1 MIIIFEIL
9 ILSNII
15 IMSIAFEDFKKLKIK
30 NITNIYNQN
39 IYSLTVTYNNIIRQI
54 INNRR
59 LRNKVNIYISEYNKK
74 LNILKNK
81 YNNDVNSIKIMIQ
94 PIIKKIINKSALL
107 IGINYLNTE
116 NELQGCINDVNN
128 IYELLKQYNFKS
140 IKLITDNT
148 LIKPTRTSILNEFT
162 NMLINSSS
170 GDTLFLFYSGHGSYT
185 IDINLN
191 EKTGYDQM
199 IIPIDLNPIVDD
211 ELKLLINKYLKKGV
225 LLIALFDSCFSGS
238 VLDLQYE
245 WMDSLESNNLTENI
259 KENETTGNVIMIS
272 GCSDI
277 QTSADAIIDNK
288 GQGAMT
294 WSFLKSYKEN
304 ITWRQLLINMRDLL
318 KNSGYSQ
325 IPQLA
330 SGSFFDI
337 DSKVFL

>member
-9 ILSNII
+9 ILFNII
-15 IMSIAFEDFKKLKIK
+15 IMSISFEDFKKLKIK

-39 IYSLTVTYNNIIRQI
+39 IYSLTITYNNIIRQI
-54 INNRR
+54 INNRK
-59 LRNKVNIYISEYNKK
+59 LRNMVNIYISDYNNKI
-74 LNILKNK
+74 NILKNK
-81 YNNDVNSIKIMIQ
+81 YNSDLNNIKKLIQ
-94 PIIKKIINKSALL
+94 PIILKTINRCALI

-128 IYELLKQYNFKS
+128 INNLLTQYNFNN
-140 IKLITDNT
+140 ITVITDNT
-148 LIKPTRTSILNEFT
+148 LIKPTRENILNKFT
-162 NMLINSSS
+162 NMLINSVV
-170 GDTLFLFYSGHGSYT
+170 GDILFLFYSGHGSYT
-185 IDINLN
+185 IDNNSN

-199 IIPIDLNPIVDD
+199 IIPVDLNPIVDD
-211 ELKLLINKYLKKGV
+211 ELKSIINKYLKKGV

-238 VLDLQYE
+238 VLDLKYE
-245 WMDSLESNNLTENI
+245 WMDSLDSNNLTENI
-259 KENETTGNVIMIS
+259 NENETNGNVIMIS

-294 WSFLKSYKEN
+294 WSFLQSYKEN
-304 ITWRQLLINMRDLL
+304 ITWRQLLITMRDLL
-318 KNSGYSQ
+318 KKSQYSQ
-325 IPQLA
+325 IPQFA